1 MLLAASN
8 HLTIFLLFLPNCQ
21 VCCTATGHPSI
32 IIEGDSV
39 QCQMIPL
46 NTANRGSN
54 SDIGISEY
62 MDSYSRLAAAIL
74 KNAQFP
80 PSKRFLNY
88 QRYLMP
94 TSQFASEEPYFDS
107 EKLNAAIASQAPSTI
122 NDARLWATPASDAS
136 NQKTVCIEVYEK

>member
-1 MLLAASN
+1 M
-8 HLTIFLLFLPNCQ
+8 
-21 VCCTATGHPSI
+21 V
-32 IIEGDSV
+32 
-39 QCQMIPL
+39 PL

-80 PSKRFLNY
+80 PSRRFLNY
-88 QRYLMP
+88 QRYLIP
-94 TSQFASEEPYFDS
+94 ASKFASEEAYFDS
-107 EKLNAAIASQAPSTI
+107 EKLNSAIASQAPSTI
-122 NDARLWATPASDAS
+122 NDARLWAKPALEES